1 MENINLFHGDCLEV
15 MKDIPD
21 KSVDMILCDLPYGQ
35 TRNKWDSIIP
45 FEELWKQYNRIIKDN
60 GAVVLFANGMFT
72 ADLMKSNPKNWKYNI
87 IWEKDRPSGFLN
99 AKKMPLRSHEDICVF
114 YKNSQHITLNF
125 GRACHYMEW
134 GLNLKQ
140 KHMKT
145 IIIMNSI
152 LGRTRLLKEREIR
165 RNILEVS

>member
-99 AKKMPLRSHEDICVF
+99 AKK
-114 YKNSQHITLNF
+114 
-125 GRACHYMEW
+125 CH
-134 GLNLKQ
+134 
-140 KHMKT
+140 
-145 IIIMNSI
+145 
-152 LGRTRLLKEREIR
+152 
-165 RNILEVS
+165 